1 MPCTPSL
8 SFRAV
13 AVLTGAIAFPGLA
26 FAQSA
31 ENPSAQSSEEIPAVA
46 VVGVNSN
53 NAPQVERE
61 PSSESVQ
68 ASVAPGG
75 ASGTAGEETINL
87 DCLSRTICEIK
98 QKIRWQTAA
107 WSPAQCQKVARAVL
121 ESSEK
126 YQLSPTLL
134 LAVMINESDLNEKSA
149 RVSTRDNKVY
159 AKDSGLMAVRCV
171 VDSHDRC
178 VNSNLQGVKWT
189 QLMDPATNIAV
200 GARELAHWRDGGA
213 YVRKTVKVRDR
224 DGHVRPVLR
233 NVPCR
238 HKDHGFWA
246 HYNHGPR
253 YIDHGYARHY
263 PHRVA
268 VIDHALASVF
278 NVDAPELHQKRIT
291 VRDPGRGQRTA
302 DRPQEARYK
311 KLCSQIRS
319 VHACSAV
326 AMN

>member
-134 LAVMINESDLNEKSA
+134 LAVMINESDLNEKS
-149 RVSTRDNKVY
+149 V
-159 AKDSGLMAVRCV
+159 
-171 VDSHDRC
+171 
-178 VNSNLQGVKWT
+178 
-189 QLMDPATNIAV
+189 
-200 GARELAHWRDGGA
+200 
-213 YVRKTVKVRDR
+213 
-224 DGHVRPVLR
+224 
-233 NVPCR
+233 
-238 HKDHGFWA
+238 
-246 HYNHGPR
+246 
-253 YIDHGYARHY
+253 
-263 PHRVA
+263 
-268 VIDHALASVF
+268 
-278 NVDAPELHQKRIT
+278 
-291 VRDPGRGQRTA
+291 
-302 DRPQEARYK
+302 
-311 KLCSQIRS
+311 
-319 VHACSAV
+319 
-326 AMN
+326 